1 MRFVGFK
8 SINQKD
14 IEDDAENAEMVAFV
28 TAAGLKPGVT
38 KRGYFSSRCWER
50 LLHPYSPYIILV

>member
-28 TAAGLKPGVT
+28 TAAGLKPA
-38 KRGYFSSRCWER
+38 
-50 LLHPYSPYIILV
+50 